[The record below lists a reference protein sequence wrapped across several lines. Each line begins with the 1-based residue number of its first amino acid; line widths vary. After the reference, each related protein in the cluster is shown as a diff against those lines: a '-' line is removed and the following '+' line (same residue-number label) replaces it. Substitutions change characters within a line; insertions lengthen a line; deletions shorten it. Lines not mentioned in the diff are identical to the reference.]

1 MQTHWVMQKA
11 TELIDKLPYAP
22 PEAEAEKL
30 GVFLCNVDHKALL
43 VTLAATPLDGKVDT
57 WPHTR

>member
-1 MQTHWVMQKA
+1 MQKA

-43 VTLAATPLDGKVDT
+43 VTLTATPLDGKVDT